1 MASCKHFFQIS
12 LAHSTTSMVP
22 DRELWQ
28 LWWTLARHLPCY
40 TIREWGPPL
49 WIRKDSDMTRGQVR
63 ADAILN
69 LVLTLDTDNHARTK
83 MAAFREAGHGSSW
96 RIFPH
101 SRSNSLPP
109 PRQAQDDLEA
119 LAPSQTAP
127 PHHPPAS
134 SGTDADGHETAAT
147 RPETGR
153 SATLTES
160 AVRQRNPGAREQSQ
174 VTATTDTSTSTAAE
188 PVPETEKPKKQR
200 TFFKHITP
208 KEPFTVRNQIQRTLF
223 GSWIN
228 LLLLAAPA
236 GIAINYVPSVS
247 RVAVFVVNFIAI
259 VPLAAT
265 LSFATEEI
273 ALRTGE
279 TVGGLLNATFG
290 YVPLKQLVTWGL
302 PLS

>member
-1 MASCKHFFQIS
+1 MASCKHLFGSHS
-12 LAHSTTSMVP
+12 LNPRNPWCRAESSVTSGRLWPHTFHASQDM
-22 DRELWQ
+22 DRV
-28 LWWTLARHLPCY
+28 HCC
-40 TIREWGPPL
+40 G
-49 WIRKDSDMTRGQVR
+49 
-63 ADAILN
+63 DAKRQTASVLI
-69 LVLTLDTDNHARTK
+69 LVLTPDTDNNARTR

-96 RIFPH
+96 KIFPH
-101 SRSNSLPP
+101 GRSNSLPP

-119 LAPSQTAP
+119 LAPFQTAP
-127 PHHPPAS
+127 PLHPPAS
-134 SGTDADGHETAAT
+134 SGTDADGHDTAAT
-147 RPETGR
+147 RLETGR
-153 SATLTES
+153 SADS
-160 AVRQRNPGAREQSQ
+160 ASATVTQSTVRQRNPSAREPSQ
-174 VTATTDTSTSTAAE
+174 VTATTDTTTSTAAE
-188 PVPETEKPKKQR
+188 PVSATAKPKKQR

-259 VPLAAT
+259 IPLAAT

-279 TVGGLLNATFG
+279 TIGGLLNATFG
-290 YVPLKQLVTWGL
+290 YVRLRESVTVGL
-302 PLS
+302 SLS